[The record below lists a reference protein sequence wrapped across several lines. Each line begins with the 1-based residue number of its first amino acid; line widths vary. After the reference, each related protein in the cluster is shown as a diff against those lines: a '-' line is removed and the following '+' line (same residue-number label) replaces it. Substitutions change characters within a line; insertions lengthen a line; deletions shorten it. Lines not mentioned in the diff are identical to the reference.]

1 MADSRMEDERGRRP
15 QTDDRRTSGP
25 NDPTPDLAGVRDD
38 DMEPHAGLRYVARL
52 FKVLALLILLLLIAE
67 VVLQLYRAGVNAVPT
82 LLVDATQMIVLGALL
97 WGAGD
102 LALMLIESNHD
113 LRATRILVGRLNGKV
128 ARLEA
133 AFNDGGA
140 NGPARR
146 PEGSRPEGRGGFD
159 LGGGPAGGTG
169 GAPRHRPPSHQE

>member
-1 MADSRMEDERGRRP
+1 MADLREEDQRAPRG
-15 QTDDRRTSGP
+15 DNRRTSGP

-38 DMEPHAGLRYVARL
+38 DLEPHAGLRYVARL

-67 VVLQLYRAGVNAVPT
+67 VVLQIWRAGLNAVPT
-82 LLVDATQMIVLGALL
+82 LLVDVTQMIVLGALL

-128 ARLEA
+128 QRLEA
-133 AFNDGGA
+133 MSFGPPPAPRAPPSGGA
-140 NGPARR
+140 FPPRDGP
-146 PEGSRPEGRGGFD
+146 
-159 LGGGPAGGTG
+159 TG
-169 GAPRHRPPSHQE
+169 

>member
-1 MADSRMEDERGRRP
+1 MADSPMAEERGRRP

-67 VVLQLYRAGVNAVPT
+67 IVLQLYRAGINAVPT

-128 ARLEA
+128 QRLESAHFNPGA
-133 AFNDGGA
+133 AR
-140 NGPARR
+140 PAQREE
-146 PEGSRPEGRGGFD
+146 P
-159 LGGGPAGGTG
+159 
-169 GAPRHRPPSHQE
+169 PR

>member
-1 MADSRMEDERGRRP
+1 MADPRTEESREN
-15 QTDDRRTSGP
+15 RRTSGP

-67 VVLQLYRAGVNAVPT
+67 VVLQIWRAGLNAVPT
-82 LLVDATQMIVLGALL
+82 LLVNATQMIVLGALL

-133 AFNDGGA
+133 TYLPRSGGS
-140 NGPARR
+140 GQQQARR
-146 PEGSRPEGRGGFD
+146 SANYVAGPGDPPEE
-159 LGGGPAGGTG
+159 
-169 GAPRHRPPSHQE
+169 RPPSHREGLG